1 MICLLFL
8 NYREL
13 FDSYDFHRTLSSAE
27 THLIQILNPDE
38 RPTWYNLKVYN
49 NHIISPIGLDA
60 AQTSFFVTIPLPPH
74 GYVFLMTSLYR
85 EGNIVISHC

>member
-13 FDSYDFHRTLSSAE
+13 FDSYDFYRTLSSAE

-38 RPTWYNLKVYN
+38 RPTWYNQK
-49 NHIISPIGLDA
+49 
-60 AQTSFFVTIPLPPH
+60 TSFFVTIPLPPH